1 MHGSS
6 NEAGPPLSGATLDGA
21 GLADPAPV
29 TDYRVRPATAA
40 DADAICRIYNQ
51 GIEDR
56 VATLETEL
64 RTPEERRRWLANRS
78 PRHPVVVAEPTEPR
92 FVGGHGGGETEPGR
106 TFVKP
111 PTEGSGPAD
120 PWRQGGGETGR
131 AAPLSGHPRKAPAPR
146 TPGAGGG
153 ETGPGRTFVR
163 PPTEGSGPA
172 APVTVV
178 GWGSLNVFNSREAYR
193 FVADFS
199 IYVERAWRGRGVGR
213 AMLEALIELARTHG
227 SHKLV
232 LSAFPFNAGGG
243 ALYEKLGFRTVG
255 VYREQ
260 GLLDGKWVDTIIM
273 EKLL

>member
-92 FVGGHGGGETEPGR
+92 FVGGHGAGETEPGR

-120 PWRQGGGETGR
+120 PWRQGGGATGR
-131 AAPLSGHPRKAPAPR
+131 PRPLSGHPRKAPAPR
-146 TPGAGGG
+146 TPGVKA
-153 ETGPGRTFVR
+153 
-163 PPTEGSGPA
+163 EGKRARA
-172 APVTVV
+172 AP
-178 GWGSLNVFNSREAYR
+178 
-193 FVADFS
+193 
-199 IYVERAWRGRGVGR
+199 
-213 AMLEALIELARTHG
+213 
-227 SHKLV
+227 
-232 LSAFPFNAGGG
+232 LSAHPRRAPAPPPPGPRRG
-243 ALYEKLGFRTVG
+243 AERRRAAT
-255 VYREQ
+255 
-260 GLLDGKWVDTIIM
+260 
-273 EKLL
+273 